1 MVRLFI
7 FSLFI
12 FYSSIAMSQNYNGV
26 WEKTNER
33 CHGLGWFNKIM
44 QNDISVTGNTVT
56 LGTHF
61 GKLHKKFS
69 GKRTIGINI
78 ENWGHFTAKLKNG
91 KLYGKF
97 QPTFDS
103 DAWKK
108 ISKCDFIYAKKINI
122 KKETDNNN
130 LIAEKEKKENN
141 LDKNI
146 DLSSND
152 LSNQKTNK
160 YNNLEKI
167 ELIKEYCEEKFSNAA
182 YAKSRIRQCRKYGH
196 LPTGFKSKKNLAKN
210 QKQDKLIK
218 SEPKNE
224 IVIVNNNIEVNEDTI
239 KPKIIVDNL
248 FESNSS
254 LMAIV
259 EGSISDQSEIAVLT
273 MDGYEIALNNNNFS
287 KEFFVKPKGQEI
299 EIVAIDI
306 HGNKSSKIISLKR
319 QKETIQQV
327 KFDFLNPTKIQNK
340 LNNNKAA
347 LIIGV
352 ESYENTFTALYAEN
366 DALYF
371 NDYANTSLGVPKENI
386 KLLVN
391 NDAERNDTLK
401 VISKWLPTVVKED
414 QTELFVYFSGHGLA
428 SEDGKDLYLLPTDG
442 DPDLLEL
449 TALMRNQLFDQISS
463 LNPKSVTVF
472 LDTCYSGATRS
483 DELLVASRPI
493 FIEAEEQEVPT
504 NFTIFSA
511 SAGKETAKVLKEAE
525 HGLFSYFMMKGLE
538 GDADSNN
545 DRTITNGELHA
556 FINKNVTRQAN
567 QTPQL
572 NGDPNQVL
580 VTW

>member
-1 MVRLFI
+1 M
-7 FSLFI
+7 
-12 FYSSIAMSQNYNGV
+12 
-26 WEKTNER
+26 
-33 CHGLGWFNKIM
+33 
-44 QNDISVTGNTVT
+44 
-56 LGTHF
+56 
-61 GKLHKKFS
+61 
-69 GKRTIGINI
+69 
-78 ENWGHFTAKLKNG
+78 
-91 KLYGKF
+91 
-97 QPTFDS
+97 
-103 DAWKK
+103 
-108 ISKCDFIYAKKINI
+108 
-122 KKETDNNN
+122 
-130 LIAEKEKKENN
+130 
-141 LDKNI
+141 
-146 DLSSND
+146 
-152 LSNQKTNK
+152 
-160 YNNLEKI
+160 
-167 ELIKEYCEEKFSNAA
+167 
-182 YAKSRIRQCRKYGH
+182 
-196 LPTGFKSKKNLAKN
+196 
-210 QKQDKLIK
+210 
-218 SEPKNE
+218 
-224 IVIVNNNIEVNEDTI
+224 EDTT
-239 KPKIIVDNL
+239 KPKIIVDNV

-259 EGSISDQSEIAVLT
+259 EGSISDQSEIAVLK